1 MSTGELRYAVAKK
14 RPVSEYAEGA
24 RRKALIIQVA
34 SQLFAV
40 NGYRDASLASVAEG
54 AGLTLPG
61 LLHHFRS
68 KQELL
73 FAVLNEKERRDKA
86 VVAAAIAAYP
96 DDVAHLLEA
105 LVAHNA
111 AARDD
116 TWLYSVLAAEATSP
130 SHPAHAFFAARY
142 ARVRNAL
149 RKSIA
154 KQSAAADLPEDEVR
168 ALAAIVIAAMDGL
181 QVQWLVDPEEADMV
195 ANFKVFSKLLQRA
208 ITAPE

>member
-1 MSTGELRYAVAKK
+1 M
-14 RPVSEYAEGA
+14 SEYAEGT
-24 RRKALIIQVA
+24 RRKAAIIHVA

-73 FAVLNEKERRDKA
+73 LAVLKEKERRDKA
-86 VVAAAIAAYP
+86 VVAEAIAAYP

-111 AARDD
+111 AARED
-116 TWLYSVLAAEATSP
+116 TWRYTVLAAEATSP
-130 SHPAHAFFAARY
+130 SHPAHEFFAARY

-149 RKSIA
+149 STSIA
-154 KQSAAADLPEDEVR
+154 KQSASAGLADDEVR
-168 ALAAIVIAAMDGL
+168 ALAAIAVAAMDGL
-181 QVQWLVDPEEADMV
+181 QVQWLIDPGEADMV
-195 ANFKVFSKLLQRA
+195 ANFRVFSKLLQQA
-208 ITAPE
+208 IGRPASGPG

>member
-1 MSTGELRYAVAKK
+1 VARK

-24 RRKALIIQVA
+24 KRKAAIIQVA
-34 SQLFAV
+34 ARLFAH

-54 AGLTLPG
+54 AGLTQPG

-73 FAVLNEKERRDKA
+73 LAVLKDKERREKA
-86 VVAAAIAAYP
+86 LVAEAISEYP

-116 TWLYSVLAAEATSP
+116 TGLYSVLSAEATSP
-130 SHPAHAFFAARY
+130 SHPAHEFFAARY

-154 KQSAAADLPEDEVR
+154 KQSAETSLTDDEVR
-168 ALAAIVIAAMDGL
+168 ALAVIAVAVMDGL
-181 QVQWLVDPEEADMV
+181 QVQWLIDPEVDMV
-195 ANFKVFSKLLQRA
+195 ANFKVFSKLLQQA
-208 ITAPE
+208 IGLT

>member
-1 MSTGELRYAVAKK
+1 M
-14 RPVSEYAEGA
+14 SEYAEGT
-24 RRKALIIQVA
+24 RRKAAIIQVA

-73 FAVLNEKERRDKA
+73 LAVLKEKERRDKA
-86 VVAAAIAAYP
+86 VVAEAITAYP

-111 AARDD
+111 AARED
-116 TWLYSVLAAEATSP
+116 TWLYTVLAAEATSP

-142 ARVRNAL
+142 VRVRDAL
-149 RKSIA
+149 STSIA
-154 KQSAAADLPEDEVR
+154 KQSATAGLGGDEVR
-168 ALAAIVIAAMDGL
+168 ALAAIAVAAMDGL
-181 QVQWLVDPEEADMV
+181 QVQWLIDPGEADMV
-195 ANFKVFSKLLQRA
+195 ANFRVFSKLLQQA
-208 ITAPE
+208 IGGPVSGPE